1 MSLKTYACRPA
12 SIRVRCA
19 LRSREGADAGA
30 DDAGAKGPPWRGG
43 HNACKRTECRKKA
56 SPRGRRTRLRP
67 VAMRPRHGPP
77 GTGGPDQCVR
87 VVKESHERRVPV
99 SRLLVSSEMRSR
111 KTPKCRPLRT
121 EADGVPKI
129 CGTARPTLRLGQR
142 ECVKF
147 GAGRLTARRPYPRR
161 GVAGTRRHRPGPP
174 GPGSVG
180 ENMSQSVRPPGDRGD
195 SAARPRQDDDGRV
208 SVLRI
213 GQDWFRRMRTV
224 ESCGDD

>member
-1 MSLKTYACRPA
+1 MRRVSGERFSADARCAWHAWVRPGSRETSRLDGPCGPA

-43 HNACKRTECRKKA
+43 HNACKRTECCKKE

-77 GTGGPDQCVR
+77 RTGGPDQCVR

-129 CGTARPTLRLGQR
+129 CGTARSTLRLGQR

-147 GAGRLTARRPYPRR
+147 GAGRLTSADRIP
-161 GVAGTRRHRPGPP
+161 
-174 GPGSVG
+174 VG
-180 ENMSQSVRPPGDRGD
+180 ASRERGDR
-195 SAARPRQDDDGRV
+195 S
-208 SVLRI
+208 SVLRVRAPS
-213 GQDWFRRMRTV
+213 GKP
-224 ESCGDD
+224 